1 MYVLSELS
9 RAERYL
15 GILVALRYR
24 NQVIPVSSK
33 FQKNDI
39 ITFGS
44 FTLSRNSFEAKRLVI
59 AILLK
64 TKAWYL
70 QNQINK
76 KIKTP

>member
-1 MYVLSELS
+1 MYVLLELC

-33 FQKNDI
+33 FQKTDI
-39 ITFGS
+39 IAFGIIAV
-44 FTLSRNSFEAKRLVI
+44 SRNSFQAIRLVI
-59 AILLK
+59 TILLK
-64 TKAWYL
+64 TKTWYL